1 MTMTSFS
8 QLKTLFSVC
17 ALMLASLAT
26 GVASAETSR
35 HARLQAWD
43 ANKASAVQMNP
54 GLGVRAGQAPIEQA
68 LLTLVPPPYQ
78 IQLAQSIDR
87 STVLQWAENPD
98 WYVGLRLALAQHSL
112 MVQPDWDKN
121 VLTVTKTPRSHHAAT
136 QVEQGSQAG
145 RVAAAD
151 GHAKASASPPH
162 VAPVAVVSVA
172 AAHEPGAGISAAP
185 SPVQQAAGKKWSIQ
199 PADGSLSRALMR
211 WAREAGVQIAYE
223 APSDLAAISVA
234 YDGDFW
240 TALNGL
246 LADTAN
252 GSYPLHGCQF
262 NNITRILHISQ
273 PCDR

>member
-98 WYVGLRLALAQHSL
+98 WYVGLRLALAQHGL
-112 MVQPDWDKN
+112 LVQPDWNKN
-121 VLTVTKTPRSHHAAT
+121 TVLIRKPFIEESHSGSQKQRSIAVADNRISVDLPIASSVAPTSHDVN
-136 QVEQGSQAG
+136 QVEE
-145 RVAAAD
+145 
-151 GHAKASASPPH
+151 PH
-162 VAPVAVVSVA
+162 SSKGKSSFSVA
-172 AAHEPGAGISAAP
+172 QSWFVKIEDVTLENTFKRWAE
-185 SPVQQAAGKKWSIQ
+185 QANYQLLWDTDREILI
-199 PADGSLSRALMR
+199 PAKDEFFGTFEEALSRVLQSPAIR
-211 WAREAGVQIAYE
+211 NSEHPIEAVIY
-223 APSDLAAISVA
+223 
-234 YDGDFW
+234 
-240 TALNGL
+240 
-246 LADTAN
+246 AN
-252 GSYPLHGCQF
+252 QPPLVR
-262 NNITRILHISQ
+262 ITRMGEQ
-273 PCDR
+273 